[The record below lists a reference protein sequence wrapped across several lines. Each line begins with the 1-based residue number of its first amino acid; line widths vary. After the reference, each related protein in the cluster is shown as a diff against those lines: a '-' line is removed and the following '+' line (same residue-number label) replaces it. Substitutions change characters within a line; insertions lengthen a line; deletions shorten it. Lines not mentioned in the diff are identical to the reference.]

1 MPCTSHA
8 NPLANTLCFPQILL
22 SSQLGRFH
30 VRLSPPIR
38 GPWHPFGIGHCNP
51 RFFGCNG
58 HHAGQS
64 KQKHNI
70 CYHDHT
76 TRIGKAL
83 HPQTCNYWDWCLRYI
98 QYCLKHEPY
107 FFGESFAPTT
117 LTHLWPPS
125 QTKTTNWTSRSWATS
140 DPKHWIWSALCG
152 NGILGITIESFF
164 IGGIL
169 RALVHLKW
177 TNVQSIGNRLET
189 CSNQISLQ
197 TIQYQFSKAESF
209 LVWNKSW

>member
-22 SSQLGRFH
+22 SSQLRRFH

-51 RFFGCNG
+51 KFFGCNG

-107 FFGESFAPTT
+107 FLESLSHQP
-117 LTHLWPPS
+117 LWPTCDPLPKLR
-125 QTKTTNWTSRSWATS
+125 QRIGPAEVGNHNWIIFYRWYS
-140 DPKHWIWSALCG
+140 
-152 NGILGITIESFF
+152 
-164 IGGIL
+164 
-169 RALVHLKW
+169 
-177 TNVQSIGNRLET
+177 QSIGALEMKK
-189 CSNQISLQ
+189 CSIHWEPFGNLFKSNQLANHSVSVQ
-197 TIQYQFSKAESF
+197 
-209 LVWNKSW
+209 